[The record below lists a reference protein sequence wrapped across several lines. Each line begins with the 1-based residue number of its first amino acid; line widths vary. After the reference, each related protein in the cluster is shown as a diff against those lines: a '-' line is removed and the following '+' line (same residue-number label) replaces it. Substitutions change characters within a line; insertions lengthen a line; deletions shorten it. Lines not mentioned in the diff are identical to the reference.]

1 MLRFLLGF
9 WMVVAFVSSAYALE
23 IPPLTIGGGGGV
35 ATVYLGPSQK
45 QSNLPLYQLQVEG
58 DYSHLS
64 ILARAGASGNGD
76 RQFATGLLTTQADYF
91 YSLMIKPRIA
101 LFDTANSAYLLG
113 GWSKFRMRSSLG
125 TTTTLSNRASFGYGI
140 GLQRDLLHDLGKPFR
155 IGVEYMRYTTDIR
168 AATLNFS
175 YTFP

>member
-1 MLRFLLGF
+1 MLRFLFGF
-9 WMVVAFVSSAYALE
+9 WVVVASVLPAYALE
-23 IPPLTIGGGGGV
+23 IPPLTIGGGVGV
-35 ATVYLGPSQK
+35 ATVYLNPSQK
-45 QSNLPLYQLQVEG
+45 QTNLPLYQLQAEG
-58 DYSHLS
+58 DYQYLS
-64 ILARAGASGNGD
+64 VLARAGASGNGD

-101 LFDTANSAYLLG
+101 LFDTDNSAYLLG
-113 GWSKFRMRSSLG
+113 GWSKFRMRSTLG

-140 GLQRDLLHDLGKPFR
+140 GLQRNLGKPFS

-175 YTFP
+175 YTLP